1 MYSLFLWWNA
11 KGQLETIIKRRWW
24 RRTSKRHQICSQSME
39 LIKHVHQN
47 LTMSRMNG
55 HDSLQRTTNV
65 KVIQS
70 RWWRNSNSSTNRI
83 SRRFTGS
90 STCRR
95 GRGTVPE
102 GSTLGCLE
110 LPLIWATLCLRNV
123 APMGATV
130 RDCAPDPFL
139 WCWVKSTWMG
149 GVVLLPLKMEVRLV
163 IFSPLD

>member
-1 MYSLFLWWNA
+1 MYSLFLWRNA

-102 GSTLGCLE
+102 GSTLECLE
-110 LPLIWATLCLRNV
+110 LPLIWTTLCLRNV
-123 APMGATV
+123 APMGAIM
-130 RDCAPDPFL
+130 CMGSEAG
-139 WCWVKSTWMG
+139 KSSNPKNNTSRAKKNKYTM
-149 GVVLLPLKMEVRLV
+149 KH
-163 IFSPLD
+163 LDTI